1 MRQAKWSWLN
11 LLVLI
16 GALVGVGVTASLGRW
31 QLDRAAQKEALA
43 QMRAERSALPAI
55 DASALQGLDEQA
67 LQALLYRPIVLRGR
81 WLAEQTVWLENRQ
94 MGGRTGFHVLTP
106 LQLQGSAQV
115 LLVQRGWA
123 PRNFID
129 RQALPPIETPEGE
142 VTLSGR
148 LLPWPSR
155 VYDFSQVEQG
165 PIRQNLI
172 LEDYRRQTGLPLL
185 PISVQQTGAE
195 AHGLQRQWPEPGT
208 GVEKHHGYEFQLF
221 GLSRLTAFLYV
232 WFQIVQPRRKKP
244 VA

>member
-1 MRQAKWSWLN
+1 MRQAKWSWRN

-16 GALVGVGVTASLGRW
+16 GALVGGGVTASLGRW

-67 LQALLYRPIVLRGR
+67 LQALLHRPIVLRGR

-142 VTLSGR
+142 VTVSGR
-148 LLPWPSR
+148 LNKADERTSFTAQKIVQIDDLHQKTPEIIVTLPTGFTEANLATLKEIATEYPGVSPLKISISSGR
-155 VYDFSQVEQG
+155 VFD
-165 PIRQNLI
+165 
-172 LEDYRRQTGLPLL
+172 
-185 PISVQQTGAE
+185 TGA
-195 AHGLQRQWPEPGT
+195 GFMVDVDKVIGPLR
-208 GVEKHHGYEFQLF
+208 VNF
-221 GLSRLTAFLYV
+221 GANAV
-232 WFQIVQPRRKKP
+232 KIV
-244 VA
+244 